1 MEMKNIEIGLY
12 RYDRNLSP
20 MARLFYAEM
29 CADYKSK
36 HYIFI
41 NDEYYAKKFKITD
54 RQIRRLR
61 SELLKNGYIAKQF
74 DEYSKKTIIVPK
86 II

>member
-54 RQIRRLR
+54 R
-61 SELLKNGYIAKQF
+61 
-74 DEYSKKTIIVPK
+74 
-86 II
+86 